1 MKNIKELEKRMIEEQ
16 MKFITDT
23 PENRVYVM
31 ENFDKIPSNAI
42 LLFKIFKEK
51 IEDLEARIKQLEG
64 KE

>member
-1 MKNIKELEKRMIEEQ
+1 MIEEQ